1 METNPVPMDL
11 KSTTLLT
18 NKSTREEDFKK
29 KNQVHQLQIVL
40 KMMLMYLNFWLRNL
54 PTPWNSW

>member
-29 KNQVHQLQIVL
+29 KNSGSS
-40 KMMLMYLNFWLRNL
+40 
-54 PTPWNSW
+54 TSNSFKNDVDVPKFLATKSSYSME